1 MSRWELLELAKQ
13 TMEGKFGNGEKRR
26 ALLGGRYEAVQGVVD
41 YILRLEDER
50 HRKAEEMEDRVRM
63 CIYGKEKNEKHTR
76 N

>member
-26 ALLGGRYEAVQGVVD
+26 ALLGGSYEAVQSVVD
-41 YILRLEDER
+41 YILKLEDER

-63 CIYGKEKNEKHTR
+63 YIYQEGEA
-76 N
+76 